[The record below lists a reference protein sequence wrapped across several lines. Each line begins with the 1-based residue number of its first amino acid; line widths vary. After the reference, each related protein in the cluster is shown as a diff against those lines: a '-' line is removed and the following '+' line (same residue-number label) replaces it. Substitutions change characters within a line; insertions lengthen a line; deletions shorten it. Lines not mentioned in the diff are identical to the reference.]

1 MMLDVKCIYLASRS
15 PRRRELLKQIGVN
28 FEVVQFREYLA
39 RGADVDEVSLAG
51 EPPEGYVKRIACAK
65 AEAGWLCLVQRRLRH
80 FPVLAADT
88 TVALE
93 GKIIGKPVNRDHVVA
108 MLSEL
113 SGKEH
118 CVLTAVAIKF
128 EDKTDLSLSTTLVR
142 FKQLTEEEIRH
153 YAATSEVLDKA
164 GGYAI
169 QGLAAA
175 FVAGIDGSYSGVMG
189 LPLFETAQLLRE
201 FGYSVL

>member
-1 MMLDVKCIYLASRS
+1 MTLEVKRIYLASRS

-39 RGADVDEVSLAG
+39 RRPDVDEASLLG
-51 EPPEGYVKRIACAK
+51 EFPEDYVKRIARAK
-65 AEAGWLCLVQRRLRH
+65 AEAGWSCLVQRRLRR

-93 GKIIGKPVNRDHVVA
+93 GKIIGKPNNRDHAVT

-113 SGKEH
+113 SGREH
-118 CVLTAVAIKF
+118 SVLTAVAMKF
-128 EDKTDLSLSTTLVR
+128 EDKTDLSLSATLVR
-142 FKQLTEEEIRH
+142 FKQLTDDEIHH
-153 YAATSEVLDKA
+153 YAAVGEALDKA
-164 GGYAI
+164 GGYAV

-175 FVAGIDGSYSGVMG
+175 LIAGIDGSYSGVMG

>member
-1 MMLDVKCIYLASRS
+1 MLDAKCIYLASRS

-28 FEVVQFREYLA
+28 FEVVQFREYLV
-39 RGADVDEVSLAG
+39 RGADVDEAPLAG
-51 EPPEGYVKRIACAK
+51 EPPEDYVKRIACSK
-65 AEAGWLCLVQRRLRH
+65 VVAGWSCLVQRRLRR

-93 GKIIGKPVNRDHVVA
+93 GKIIGKPINHDHVVA

-113 SGKEH
+113 SGREH
-118 CVLTAVAIKF
+118 CVLTAVALKF
-128 EDKTDLSLSTTLVR
+128 EDKMGLGLSTTLVR
-142 FKQLTEEEIRH
+142 VKQLAEQEIRH
-153 YAATSEVLDKA
+153 YAATSEALDKA

>member
-1 MMLDVKCIYLASRS
+1 
-15 PRRRELLKQIGVN
+15 N
-28 FEVVQFREYLA
+28 
-39 RGADVDEVSLAG
+39 
-51 EPPEGYVKRIACAK
+51 YVKRIACAK
-65 AEAGWLCLVQRRLRH
+65 VEAGWLCLVQRRLRR

-113 SGKEH
+113 SGREH
-118 CVLTAVAIKF
+118 SVFTSVAMKF

-142 FKQLTEEEIRH
+142 FRQLAEEEIRH
-153 YAATSEVLDKA
+153 YAATSEALDKA

>member
-1 MMLDVKCIYLASRS
+1 MVLDVKCIYLASRS

-28 FEVVQFREYLA
+28 FEVVQFRQYLA
-39 RGADVDEVSLAG
+39 RGADVDEASLAG

-65 AEAGWLCLVQRRLRH
+65 AEAGWLCLIQRRLRR

-108 MLSEL
+108 MLSGL
-113 SGKEH
+113 SGREH
-118 CVLTAVAIKF
+118 SVFTAVVMKF
-128 EDKTDLSLSTTLVR
+128 EDKVELGLSTTMVR
-142 FKQLTEEEIRH
+142 FKQLAEGEIRH
-153 YAATSEVLDKA
+153 YAATSEALDKA

>member
-1 MMLDVKCIYLASRS
+1 MTLDTKCIYLASRS

-28 FEVVQFREYLA
+28 FEVVQFRQYLA
-39 RGADVDEVSLAG
+39 RGADVDEASLTG
-51 EPPEGYVKRIACAK
+51 ESPEDYVKRIACAK
-65 AEAGWLCLVQRRLRH
+65 AEAGWLCLEQRRLRR

-93 GKIIGKPVNRDHVVA
+93 GKIIGKPANRDHVVA

-113 SGKEH
+113 AGREH
-118 CVLTAVAIKF
+118 CVLTAVALKF
-128 EDKTDLSLSTTLVR
+128 EDKMDLSLSTTLVR
-142 FKQLTEEEIRH
+142 FKQLAEEEIRH
-153 YAATSEVLDKA
+153 YAATSEALDKA

-175 FVAGIDGSYSGVMG
+175 FIAGIDGSYSGVMG

>member
-28 FEVVQFREYLA
+28 FEVVQFRQYLA
-39 RGADVDEVSLAG
+39 RGADVDEASLAG

-65 AEAGWLCLVQRRLRH
+65 TEAGWLCLVQRRLRR

-113 SGKEH
+113 SGREH
-118 CVLTAVAIKF
+118 SVFTTVAMKF

-142 FKQLTEEEIRH
+142 FKQLAEEEIRH
-153 YAATSEVLDKA
+153 YAATSEALDKA

-201 FGYSVL
+201 FGYHVL

>member
-1 MMLDVKCIYLASRS
+1 MTLDVKCIYLASRS

-28 FEVVQFREYLA
+28 FEVVQFRQYLA
-39 RGADVDEVSLAG
+39 RGADVDEASLAG

-65 AEAGWLCLVQRRLRH
+65 AEAGWSCLEQRRLRR

-88 TVALE
+88 TVALQ

-118 CVLTAVAIKF
+118 SVLTAVAIKF
-128 EDKTDLSLSTTLVR
+128 EDKTDLILSTTLVR

-153 YAATSEVLDKA
+153 YAATSEALDKA

>member
-1 MMLDVKCIYLASRS
+1 MVLDVKCIYLASHS

-28 FEVVQFREYLA
+28 FEVVQFREFLA
-39 RGADVDEVSLAG
+39 RGPDVDEAPLAG
-51 EPPEGYVKRIACAK
+51 EPPENYVKRIACAK
-65 AEAGWLCLVQRRLRH
+65 TEAGWSCLVQRRLRR

-88 TVALE
+88 TVVLD
-93 GKIIGKPVNRDHVVA
+93 GKIIGKPVSRDHVVA

-113 SGKEH
+113 SGREH
-118 CVLTAVAIKF
+118 SVLTAVALKF
-128 EDKTDLSLSTTLVR
+128 EDKTDLGLSTTLVR
-142 FKQLTEEEIRH
+142 FKQLAEEEVRH
-153 YAATSEVLDKA
+153 YAATGEALDKA

-201 FGYSVL
+201 FGYGVL

>member
-1 MMLDVKCIYLASRS
+1 MILDFKHIYLASRS

-28 FEVVQFREYLA
+28 FEVVQFREYLT
-39 RGADVDEVSLAG
+39 RGADVDEVPLAD
-51 EPPEGYVKRIACAK
+51 EPPEDYVKRIACAK
-65 AEAGWLCLVQRRLRH
+65 AEAGWSCLIQRRLRR

-93 GKIIGKPVNRDHVVA
+93 GKIIGKPNNRDHIVT

-113 SGKEH
+113 SGREH
-118 CVLTAVAIKF
+118 RVLTAVAMKF
-128 EDKTDLSLSTTLVR
+128 EDKMDLSLSTTLVR
-142 FKQLTEEEIRH
+142 IKQLADEEIHH
-153 YAATSEVLDKA
+153 YAAAGEALDKA

-169 QGLAAA
+169 QGLASA

-189 LPLFETAQLLRE
+189 LPLFETAQLLRA
-201 FGYSVL
+201 FGYHVL

>member
-39 RGADVDEVSLAG
+39 RGADVDEAPLAG
-51 EPPEGYVKRIACAK
+51 EPPENYVKRIACAK
-65 AEAGWLCLVQRRLRH
+65 TEASWSCLVQRRLRR

-93 GKIIGKPVNRDHVVA
+93 GKIIGKPINRDHVVA

-113 SGKEH
+113 SG
-118 CVLTAVAIKF
+118 
-128 EDKTDLSLSTTLVR
+128 R
-142 FKQLTEEEIRH
+142 
-153 YAATSEVLDKA
+153 
-164 GGYAI
+164 
-169 QGLAAA
+169 
-175 FVAGIDGSYSGVMG
+175 
-189 LPLFETAQLLRE
+189 
-201 FGYSVL
+201 

>member
-1 MMLDVKCIYLASRS
+1 MMLDAKCIYLASRS

-39 RGADVDEVSLAG
+39 RGADVDEVPHAG
-51 EPPEGYVKRIACAK
+51 EPPEDYVKRIACSK
-65 AEAGWLCLVQRRLRH
+65 AMAGWSCLVQRRLRR

-93 GKIIGKPVNRDHVVA
+93 GKIIGKPINHDHVVA

-113 SGKEH
+113 SGREH
-118 CVLTAVAIKF
+118 CVLTAVALKF
-128 EDKTDLSLSTTLVR
+128 EDKMGLGLSTTLVR
-142 FKQLTEEEIRH
+142 VKQLAEQEIRH
-153 YAATSEVLDKA
+153 YAATSEALDKA

>member
-1 MMLDVKCIYLASRS
+1 MVLDVKCIYLASRS

-28 FEVVQFREYLA
+28 FEVVQFREYLV
-39 RGADVDEVSLAG
+39 RGADVDEAPLAG
-51 EPPEGYVKRIACAK
+51 ETSENYVKRIACAK
-65 AEAGWLCLVQRRLRH
+65 TEAGWSCLVQRRLRR

-93 GKIIGKPVNRDHVVA
+93 GKIIGKPINRDHVVA

-113 SGKEH
+113 SGREH
-118 CVLTAVAIKF
+118 SVLTAVAMKF
-128 EDKTDLSLSTTLVR
+128 EDKMDLGLSTTLVR
-142 FKQLTEEEIRH
+142 FKQLAEEEIRH
-153 YAATSEVLDKA
+153 YAATSEALDKA

>member
-1 MMLDVKCIYLASRS
+1 MVLDVKCIYLASRS

-39 RGADVDEVSLAG
+39 RGPDVDEASLAG
-51 EPPEGYVKRIACAK
+51 EPPEDYVKRIACGK
-65 AEAGWLCLVQRRLRH
+65 AGAGWSGIVQRKLRR

-113 SGKEH
+113 SGREH
-118 CVLTAVAIKF
+118 SVLTAVAMKF
-128 EDKTDLSLSTTLVR
+128 EDKTDLGLSTTLVR
-142 FKQLTEEEIRH
+142 FKQLAEEEIRH
-153 YAATSEVLDKA
+153 YAATSEALDKA